1 VATPSCDFGAVTGS
15 RSWTIGHGG
24 GQGRVR
30 VLVVPIQERGVRRS
44 PSRSRDGKKE
54 GAGAQHG
61 ALEKRG
67 KRGWPGPVA
76 PRGGEGRGGASGAG
90 KGMAATEAVASRVVR
105 EQGTGRAR
113 GRGCQVGCSHSTR
126 WRGMADRG
134 GGSRPEFKLIQN
146 LIQTN

>member
-1 VATPSCDFGAVTGS
+1 VATPSCDFGAVMGS
-15 RSWTIGHGG
+15 QSWTIGHGG

-67 KRGWPGPVA
+67 KRGGRGSVA
-76 PRGGEGRGGASGAG
+76 PRGGEGRGGPPVPARAWPRRRRWPLGWCVSRGQGEREGGAARWAAAIVQGGAAWLTGVGGAG
-90 KGMAATEAVASRVVR
+90 PNS
-105 EQGTGRAR
+105 
-113 GRGCQVGCSHSTR
+113 
-126 WRGMADRG
+126 
-134 GGSRPEFKLIQN
+134 N
-146 LIQTN
+146 